1 MARDTSRYLSETSD
15 AARLG
20 APRECIEIVRGH
32 SWCGI
37 FYRVRRNSV
46 LLVSPAHAAP
56 PLNAISL
63 HSLGYSTRLLS
74 LILIVWNPAL
84 VELVMASNV
93 YSNYLSGKGL
103 SATRAWPCV
112 TGYAA
117 EVYRKF
123 RYYDFYRSS
132 CQFKGRRT
140 KFHVILYILIK
151 SGREYLKEVSELF
164 S

>member
-1 MARDTSRYLSETSD
+1 MRRILSSTQEQ
-15 AARLG
+15 
-20 APRECIEIVRGH
+20 C
-32 SWCGI
+32 
-37 FYRVRRNSV
+37 F
-46 LLVSPAHAAP
+46 LVSPAHAAP

-63 HSLGYSTRLLS
+63 HSPGYSTRPLS

-103 SATRAWPCV
+103 STTRAWPCV

-132 CQFKGRRT
+132 CQFKGRRM

-164 S
+164 LNGQLGITYYGQRFGKFWSIM